1 MVLATDSE
9 IKNIIENYSQNGA
22 QKHLKSSLG
31 VTVGLNFSS
40 LRNGNQ
46 MMETAIRKID
56 VGSEKEGTEMW
67 KMEARRPYPVR
78 NRPVPGAP
86 CLILPASPSHP
97 SLKYINR
104 YIYL

>member
-46 MMETAIRKID
+46 MMETEIRKID
-56 VGSEKEGTEMW
+56 VGSEKKAPKCGKWKLEG
-67 KMEARRPYPVR
+67 
-78 NRPVPGAP
+78 
-86 CLILPASPSHP
+86 LI
-97 SLKYINR
+97 R
-104 YIYL
+104 